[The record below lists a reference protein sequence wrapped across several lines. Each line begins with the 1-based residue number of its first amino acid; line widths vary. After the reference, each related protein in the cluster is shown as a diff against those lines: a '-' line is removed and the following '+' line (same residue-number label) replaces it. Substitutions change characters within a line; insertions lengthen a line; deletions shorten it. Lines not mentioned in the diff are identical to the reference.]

1 MEPLYKPAGVEGR
14 WQRTWEEEGLYNADP
29 EPGRPSFV
37 IAHPPPN
44 VTGELHLGHAL
55 QLSLADLLI
64 RMRRMQGY
72 NALFQPGY
80 DHAGISTQNAVEK
93 HLATEGR
100 TRQQLGRDA
109 FEARVWEWLHRRT
122 SPEEVLLRRLRNVSS
137 VELFHPATLTAERA
151 GEMWS
156 DYLARRQRYHRIW
169 LTANLLTTPVSLLL
183 APIPGPNII
192 GYWFLYR
199 AICHV
204 LALLGIQR
212 VRAGGDLTT
221 IFHASA
227 ALDEPLAGSHAEHIA
242 RVAADFGLSGLEDY
256 LTRVAAK
263 GVGARD
269 TPLAVP

>member
-1 MEPLYKPAGVEGR
+1 MLKVYLLHLDQTRTIFYSEEPERGAA
-14 WQRTWEEEGLYNADP
+14 EESDAT
-29 EPGRPSFV
+29 V
-37 IAHPPPN
+37 PPPGDARGW
-44 VTGELHLGHAL
+44 VEHKFQSL
-55 QLSLADLLI
+55 QTKLNESEQGIGL
-64 RMRRMQGY
+64 RMR
-72 NALFQPGY
+72 
-80 DHAGISTQNAVEK
+80 
-93 HLATEGR
+93 
-100 TRQQLGRDA
+100 
-109 FEARVWEWLHRRT
+109 RVWEWLHRRT

-151 GEMWS
+151 REMWS

-169 LTANLLTTPVSLLL
+169 LTANLLTTPVTLLL

-212 VRAGGDLTT
+212 VRAGGDLSTM

-242 RVAADFGLSGLEDY
+242 RIAANFGLTGLEDY